1 MGVFS
6 NNSITDVGRMM
17 LADVQAGAVFTPTRI
32 VIGSGS
38 MPGGATAQGM
48 TDVITP
54 VISLAINKKQ
64 RTPDGKCIF
73 GGVYSNA
80 DVTTAFY
87 FRELALYAK
96 AVYLNADG
104 TVRSE
109 GEETLYGYG
118 NAGST
123 ADFMPAYAT
132 NAVVEKQIDL
142 VTWVGNDAQV
152 DLTIETGIYLSQ
164 KQGVRNIQYI
174 NPDTTGFVSLLEYMA
189 SIYDD
194 NIIVSGHIS
203 GFSDMPDGVAV
214 LHGTVNVV
222 GEQMT
227 VSGTAFYYRGTSSL
241 TQWTDAWRKV
251 YDANNKPTPA
261 ELGAAPAVY
270 VTKAYQTYSDAEI
283 DAAMLDAYART
294 ADNAIGYFVLYANLG
309 TLIMPGGVWHIT
321 VYRRTAEYGMFE
333 ANSYDINGTRTMA
346 RSLYEGK
353 LLPIA
358 WDNPPLREGI
368 EYRTTERR
376 GGSAVYKK
384 LDTDGLLKYRL
395 EGDTVWNIYAQE
407 NAVKKTGDTMTED
420 LTISKAA
427 SPSLRL
433 NATGNGA
440 GAVVQ
445 MGVNQLLLASRNQ
458 SNNIDNSRILTVNN
472 STRDPDVAK
481 AVRLIDKINGVESYY
496 ELLHTGN
503 LHLYGLAAVEAGV
516 E

>member
-48 TDVITP
+48 THVITP

-109 GEETLYGYG
+109 GEETLYSYG

-152 DLTIETGIYLSQ
+152 DLTVETGIYLTQ

-222 GEQMT
+222 GGQMT
-227 VSGTAFYYRGTSSL
+227 VSGNARTAYYYRGTNSL
-241 TQWTDAWRKV
+241 TRWTDEWHSV
-251 YDANNKPTPA
+251 FDTGNPP
-261 ELGAAPAVY
+261 APADVGA
-270 VTKAYQTYSDAEI
+270 VALTGDRMTGDLSIEKAIAALKLITANGDAHFFKNANATDDLGTTISDSTKAGSTDRVNLSAGRTLAEKLRLVVSGEKI
-283 DAAMLDAYART
+283 YNILHTGNKELIKPED
-294 ADNAIGYFVLYANLG
+294 IG
-309 TLIMPGGVWHIT
+309 
-321 VYRRTAEYGMFE
+321 
-333 ANSYDINGTRTMA
+333 
-346 RSLYEGK
+346 
-353 LLPIA
+353 
-358 WDNPPLREGI
+358 
-368 EYRTTERR
+368 
-376 GGSAVYKK
+376 
-384 LDTDGLLKYRL
+384 
-395 EGDTVWNIYAQE
+395 
-407 NAVKKTGDTMTED
+407 AVKKAGDTMTND
-420 LTISKAA
+420 LTIQKASA
-427 SPSLRL
+427 PSLRL
-433 NATGNGA
+433 NEGSNGS
-440 GAVVQ
+440 GAIVQ
-445 MGVNQLLLASRNQ
+445 MWGNQLIIANRIAANEV
-458 SNNIDNSRILTVNN
+458 DNYRSFSVNN
-472 STRDPDVAK
+472 LSQEDDVAY
-481 AVRLIDKINGVESYY
+481 ALGLADVRAGVSKYY
-496 ELLHTGN
+496 TVLHSGN
-503 LHLYGLAAVEAGV
+503 LHLYGLGAVPATV